1 MKDVGFEWSYQ
12 RGAKPRPTTP
22 ELRLADLDRDGLE
35 KEIIYGCLM
44 INDLIADGRDARLG
58 ERDLQRLGGGL
69 RAGRPIPN
77 RVFPLA
83 IIPNNDP
90 EAAAAEVRRCA
101 KLGLRAATSPSSA

>member
-22 ELRLADLDRDGLE
+22 ELRLADLDRDGVD

-44 INDLIADGRDARLG
+44 INDPIADGAHRGWANSLYTTGAAHFPKASD
-58 ERDLQRLGGGL
+58 
-69 RAGRPIPN
+69 PS

-90 EAAAAEVRRCA
+90 KDAAAEVRRCA
-101 KLGLRAATSPSSA
+101 KL